1 MLSALL
7 AAACL
12 AAAPSFAE
20 EPGPDAV
27 YAEVQSLRAAGQRY
41 AASKILWPAA
51 GRFPGSV
58 PIQAAYADEAVAAGH
73 YEDTLAL
80 YKGRYDAAPTPEN
93 AYLFARIDYDRVRA
107 RGVVHRALRAGAKLE
122 GLRWLRT
129 LLRAEDLA
137 ATGRHE
143 AALASIDVSPDG
155 QTLDAMAVVKAR
167 IALLLGMG
175 RIDEA
180 DRAAEVAWK
189 ETDWGDP
196 GLHSLR
202 IGVRFLRGDI
212 EGVHALSGLTPGATA
227 YAYALAAEAAYH
239 SRTGRITKARELWQR
254 ILLTPRDFYGWDE
267 NRMEALSLLGNGN
280 AAANQ
285 AAAILALDPGSD
297 AARVQ
302 IAAYDREFGRDAK
315 AEKLAREALAKNPRS
330 IPALG
335 LVGSIEF
342 EYGRY
347 RDALLLNDRAL
358 ALAPGVVELWVARAA
373 VFSHLGS
380 REEQRRSMHRAAK
393 LNSKHPYFLHEYG
406 RMKMDAGEY
415 EEGLDAYTDLIAQ
428 EEPGLDEYRG
438 FGRCSV
444 GSNRLE
450 QGLAAF
456 EIARK
461 FADTADRKKAVERD
475 IAWANGILQDASARY
490 PRDAAAVV
498 EKVKVISYLD
508 DAPPAV
514 YREASRLIVGRPW
527 GTPIARWTTEGA
539 SSRRTLWAPG
549 GTGVYALVDNRIDF
563 LDLKTGATHTIVADV
578 PTQTALSDA
587 LPRSMYFTSFAL
599 SPNGKHMYVLAR
611 EMKRG
616 RKNSDV
622 ILDYTTEE
630 TQPREAFRRDEIALM
645 QADPVSGRL
654 LLTGGGN
661 LRLDLAAGTTVE
673 FPIVGC
679 NTADLDYSPGGER
692 MACVAVDAKGPESK
706 EIILYDIA
714 TRKKVPL
721 EIAGKGAAWSPD
733 GQFLAYVWRGRQLR
747 VLELKTAK
755 VTAYD
760 IVHQRDYL
768 LPRAVEGGTGTRWSA
783 DGRFIHCKLE
793 AAKGKPARNWY
804 GELGEPTTLIVD
816 RRDKLAWTR
825 AGSFSEFEWAPAPK
839 P

>member
-12 AAAPSFAE
+12 AASPSFAE
-20 EPGPDAV
+20 EPEAKEV
-27 YAEVQSLRAAGQRY
+27 YAEVQSLRAAGKRY

-51 GRFPGSV
+51 ERFPRSV
-58 PIQAAYADEAVAAGH
+58 PIQAGYADEAVAAGH

-80 YKGRYDAAPTPEN
+80 FKSRYDEKPTPEN

-107 RGVVHRALRAGAKLE
+107 RGVVHRALRAGANLE

-129 LLRAEDLA
+129 LFRAEDLA
-137 ATGRHE
+137 AAGRHE
-143 AALASIDVSPDG
+143 EALALIDVSPDG

-175 RIDEA
+175 RLDEA
-180 DRAAEVAWK
+180 DRAAEVAFK

-212 EGVHALSGLTPGATA
+212 EDMRALSGLTPGATA
-227 YAYALAAEAAYH
+227 YAYALSAEAAYWA
-239 SRTGRITKARELWQR
+239 RTGKITKARELWRR
-254 ILLTPRDFYGWDE
+254 ILESPRDFYGWDE
-267 NRMEALSLLGNGN
+267 NRMEALSLLGDAD
-280 AAANQ
+280 AAKAQ
-285 AAAILALDPGSD
+285 AAAVLALDPGND

-302 IAAYDREFGRDAK
+302 IAAYDREFGRAGK

-330 IPALG
+330 LAALG
-335 LVGSIEF
+335 LVSSIEF
-342 EYGRY
+342 EHGRY

-358 ALAPGVVELWVARAA
+358 ALAPGVVELWVMRAA
-373 VFSHLGS
+373 VLSHMGE
-380 REEQRRSMHRAAK
+380 REEQRKSMRRAAR
-393 LNSKHPYFLHEYG
+393 LNDKHPYFLHEYG
-406 RMKMDAGEY
+406 RMMMNAGEY
-415 EEGLDAYTDLIAQ
+415 EKGLDAYTDLLAQ

-456 EIARK
+456 ELARK
-461 FADTADRKKAVERD
+461 FADTADRKKAVEDD

-490 PRDAAAVV
+490 PRDAAAAV
-498 EKVKVISYLD
+498 EKVKVQSYLE

-514 YREASRLIVGRPW
+514 YREASRLVVGRPW

-563 LDLKTGATHTIVADV
+563 LELKTGATHTVVAEV
-578 PTQTALSDA
+578 PAQTALSDA
-587 LPRSMYFTSFAL
+587 LPASRYISSYSL

-611 EMKRG
+611 ETKRG
-616 RKNSDV
+616 RAVSHV
-622 ILDYTTEE
+622 VLDYTAGEKA
-630 TQPREAFRRDEIALM
+630 PREVFRREQIVLM

-654 LLTGGGN
+654 LLAGGGN
-661 LRLDLAAGTTVE
+661 LRLDLSAGTTVE
-673 FPIVGC
+673 FPLVGC

-692 MACVAVDAKGPESK
+692 MACVAVDAKGPEAR

-721 EIAGKGAAWSPD
+721 EISGTGAAWSPD
-733 GQFLAYVWRGRQLR
+733 GQSLAYVWRGRQLR

-760 IVHQRDYL
+760 IGHRRDYL
-768 LPRAVEGGTGTRWSA
+768 LPHPVQGGTGTRWSA
-783 DGRFIHCKLE
+783 DGRFIHCTLE
-793 AAKGKPARNWY
+793 ASQDKPARNWY
-804 GELGEPTTLIVD
+804 GEFGEPTTLIVD
-816 RRDKLAWTR
+816 RRDKKAWTR
-825 AGSFSEFEWAPAPK
+825 TGSYHEFEWEPAAK
-839 P
+839 R